1 MSDDLKKIYAAEK
14 LLHRYFDKEV
24 PCDLFRGQQARE
36 AKLGLPIIYPNPGF
50 TKADGSI
57 RPPDILIEERDGI
70 QFVVGCRTIRGKYRG
85 ISVFDRANSAL
96 RSFKWYKLPAGV
108 KIPEAL
114 AITQD
119 DNYSDMPNHYTI
131 APKDDMPL
139 DLFQAWIKILCDQLI
154 PI

>member
-1 MSDDLKKIYAAEK
+1 MTDELKKVYESHK

-24 PCDLFRGQQARE
+24 PKDLFRGQQPKE

-50 TKADGSI
+50 KKADGSI
-57 RPPDILIEERDGI
+57 RPPDVLIEERDGI
-70 QFVVGCRTIRGKYRG
+70 KFVAGCRTIRGKYRG
-85 ISVFDRANSAL
+85 ISVFDKANPAL

-114 AITQD
+114 AITQED
-119 DNYSDMPNHYTI
+119 DYSDQPNHFTI

-139 DLFQAWIKILCDQLI
+139 ELFESWLKILCDQLI
-154 PI
+154 PL